1 MSWVSAA
8 RHAAD
13 RPRSSIYRELQ
24 KMARPLHLVNSGSKP
39 NDERQRR
46 AATGNVIMDMSTVQ
60 LAQLVVAA
68 SVAYVMHITFF
79 KPKAGDKDRMK
90 QIAAVK
96 YIVKQRS
103 ERWAV

>member
-1 MSWVSAA
+1 
-8 RHAAD
+8 
-13 RPRSSIYRELQ
+13 
-24 KMARPLHLVNSGSKP
+24 
-39 NDERQRR
+39 
-46 AATGNVIMDMSTVQ
+46 MDMSTVQ

-90 QIAAVK
+90 QNAAVK